1 MKSRVKPQ
9 TLEEHILSQEQLL
22 DLPDLELYFADFIN
36 KKTGK
41 SDFRKFGVTG
51 KKTALERF
59 YNKYEKDQYED
70 WDINIICS
78 VRLKPEIA
86 LEREFNLQKRFPKNL
101 NIKKKIKGVTEI
113 FTGYDEYIPL
123 IIEYFKTLKQKFGI

>member
-1 MKSRVKPQ
+1 MKSWVKPQ
-9 TLEEHILSQEQLL
+9 TLEEHIRSQEQLL
-22 DLPDLELYFADFIN
+22 HLPDIELYFADFIN
-36 KKTGK
+36 KITGK

-59 YNKYEKDQYED
+59 YNKYERDQYED

-78 VRLKPEIA
+78 VRLKPRIA

-101 NIKKKIKGVTEI
+101 IIEKKIKGVTEI

-123 IIEYFKTLKQKFGI
+123 IIEYFKMIEEKYNL

>member
-22 DLPDLELYFADFIN
+22 NLPDLELYFADFIN

-101 NIKKKIKGVTEI
+101 IIEKKIKGVTEI

-123 IIEYFKTLKQKFGI
+123 IIEYFETLKQKFGT

>member
-123 IIEYFKTLKQKFGI
+123 IIEYFETLKQKFGI

>member
-1 MKSRVKPQ
+1 MRSRIKPQ
-9 TLEEHILSQEQLL
+9 ILEEHIRSQEQLL
-22 DLPDLELYFADFIN
+22 HLPDLELYFADFIS
-36 KKTGK
+36 KITGK

-59 YNKYEKDQYED
+59 YNKYERGQYED
-70 WDINIICS
+70 WDINIICN
-78 VRLKPEIA
+78 VRLKPRIA

-101 NIKKKIKGVTEI
+101 TIEKKIKGVTEI

-123 IIEYFKTLKQKFGI
+123 IIEYFRMLEEKYNK